1 MTGPF
6 EGVGPD
12 CFVLSGPA
20 SAPPQPANDNDPS
33 VRGEEGFMG
42 LLLRRGGPGYE
53 ILLCHRQSGRSQRVE
68 TVDDDTDV
76 IALWRSIG
84 RKLNLPLFAETDTGE
99 IVQIEP
105 MPCLSA
111 LPRRYGSA
119 TASRRPRFLFR
130 RKPGPAAAVIPFR
143 EVDAQTSR

>member
-6 EGVGPD
+6 AGAGPEQFT
-12 CFVLSGPA
+12 CSGPA
-20 SAPPQPANDNDPS
+20 ATPPKPANDNDPGI
-33 VRGEEGFMG
+33 RGEQGFIG
-42 LLLRRGGPGYE
+42 LLLRRGGEGYE
-53 ILLCHRQSGRSQRVE
+53 ILLCHREPGRSQRVE

-105 MPCLSA
+105 MPSLSA

-119 TASRRPRFLFR
+119 TAGRRPRFLFR
-130 RKPGPAAAVIPFR
+130 RKPGCARAMARFCPQDIQSAR
-143 EVDAQTSR
+143 